1 MRSEHGLSDL
11 HSSILISSNQL
22 SKLLLPTGKRMQH
35 LYHCQQRKVTTC
47 RKCNSVPVNK
57 QLYHEFT
64 GQPLRRH
71 DRVLS
76 RRFNIRRHPLTGI
89 IPVIRLHFR
98 TMADVTKSICNSL
111 ISCHE
116 GWKRW
121 AVAVSRC
128 TWHISDFIFRST
140 PALKFMRTDLGSSH
154 ATLLSGSSSVVSGS
168 RTAKPP
174 GPSLLTA
181 RSAEVH

>member
-1 MRSEHGLSDL
+1 MSTFYQTCTTVL
-11 HSSILISSNQL
+11 HSNQL
-22 SKLLLPTGKRMQH
+22 SKLLLPIGKRVQH
-35 LYHCQQRKVTTC
+35 LYHCQQRKASTC
-47 RKCNSVPVNK
+47 RKCNSVPVHKPLN
-57 QLYHEFT
+57 HEFT

-71 DRVLS
+71 DRVFS
-76 RRFNIRRHPLTGI
+76 RSFNIRWHPLTGI
-89 IPVIRLHFR
+89 IPITRLHFR
-98 TMADVTKSICNSL
+98 TMTDVTKSICNSL

-121 AVAVSRC
+121 AFAVSRC
-128 TWHISDFIFRST
+128 AWHISDFIFRST
-140 PALKFMRTDLGSSH
+140 PALKFMRTDLGSSQ

-168 RTAKPP
+168 RTAKPT

>member
-1 MRSEHGLSDL
+1 MVHWQE
-11 HSSILISSNQL
+11 
-22 SKLLLPTGKRMQH
+22 
-35 LYHCQQRKVTTC
+35 RKVSAC

-57 QLYHEFT
+57 PLNHEFT
-64 GQPLRRH
+64 VQPLRRH

-76 RRFNIRRHPLTGI
+76 RRFNIRGHPLTRI
-89 IPVIRLHFR
+89 IPITRLYIR

-116 GWKRW
+116 GCKRW
-121 AVAVSRC
+121 A
-128 TWHISDFIFRST
+128 WHISDFIFRWT
-140 PALKFMRTDLGSSH
+140 PALKCMRRDHGSSH

-174 GPSLLTA
+174 GPSRLTA